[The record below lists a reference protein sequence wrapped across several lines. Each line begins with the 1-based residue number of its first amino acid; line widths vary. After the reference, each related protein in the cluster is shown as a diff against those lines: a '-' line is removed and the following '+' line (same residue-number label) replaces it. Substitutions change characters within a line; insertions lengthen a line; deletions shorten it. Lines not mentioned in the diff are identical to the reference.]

1 MTLASLILNVDDTA
15 SSRYTK
21 TRILRQAGHRVVEAS
36 TGADALRA
44 VREESPN
51 LVLCDVNLPD
61 MSGID
66 VCRAIKSDPLTRSIP
81 VVQIS
86 ATFVTP
92 DDQIL
97 GLEGGAEIYLTEP
110 IEALELTTVVKVLL
124 RLHSIERGLVQ
135 SEARWRSF
143 VESNIIGVV
152 ICRVDRIIE
161 ANDAFLQMVGY
172 TRDDIADPGITWREI
187 TGPNSLERSEAAAR
201 ELRLRGNIAPFEK
214 EYIRKDGSR
223 IWAMVGAAA
232 ISDMDD
238 RWMSFV
244 LDISDRK
251 HAAVEREAAYQR
263 EHAARTQAEDAT
275 RLKDE
280 FLANLS
286 HELRTPMNAIIGWTH
301 LLKTGRLDE
310 SQRVR
315 AMESIDRGARSQAKL
330 IEDLLDV
337 SRIVSGKLSLT
348 MTPVDLRA
356 VLNATLDSQ
365 RPAAQAKN
373 LKLEMAADAPEAV
386 VIGDVGRLQQVFLNI
401 LTNAVKFTPSGGAVR
416 LALVR
421 EQDSARV
428 TVEDTG
434 EGIAPE
440 FLPYVFDRFRQ
451 ADGTSTRNHM
461 GLGLGLAIVKHVV
474 EMHSG
479 TVHATSAGLGQGACF
494 TVVLP
499 LAGTV
504 DTKPR
509 GPLAD
514 RMPGN
519 YGTPGVLGM
528 RVLIVEDDV
537 ETRDILSAILERAGF
552 SYRVAAR
559 ASEALSVL
567 DDWQPDVIVS
577 DIGMPDMDGY
587 DFVRELRSRSAA
599 QGGHIPALALS
610 AFARNQD
617 RELALRS
624 GYQAH
629 IAKPVDPADLVKA
642 ITTLTGHAAAPG
654 ASASGGDPDSARDT
668 GPPSRSPI

>member
-1 MTLASLILNVDDTA
+1 MTLASLILNVDDTP

-21 TRILRQAGHRVVEAS
+21 TRILRQAGYRVVEAS
-36 TGADALRA
+36 TGEEALRA
-44 VREESPN
+44 VREESPH

-66 VCRAIKSDPLTRSIP
+66 VCRAIKADPLSRSTP

-92 DDQIL
+92 HDQIM

-110 IEALELTTVVKVLL
+110 VEPIELTTVVKVLL
-124 RLHSIERGLVQ
+124 RLHSTERGLVQ

-143 VESNIIGVV
+143 VESNVIGVV
-152 ICRVDRIIE
+152 ICRLDRIIE
-161 ANDAFLQMVGY
+161 ANDAFLRMIGHTQE
-172 TRDDIADPGITWREI
+172 DLANPGISWRQI
-187 TGPNSLERSEAAAR
+187 TAPESLERSESASL
-201 ELRLRGNIAPFEK
+201 ELHRRGNIAPFEK
-214 EYIRKDGSR
+214 QYIRKDGSR
-223 IWAMVGAAA
+223 VWAMVGAAIIA
-232 ISDMDD
+232 ETDD

-244 LDISDRK
+244 MDISDRK
-251 HAAVEREAAYQR
+251 HSAVEREAAYQR
-263 EHAARTQAEDAT
+263 EHAARTQAEEAT

-310 SQRVR
+310 AQRLR

-356 VLNATLDSQ
+356 VLSAVLDSQ
-365 RPAAQAKN
+365 RPAAQTKN
-373 LKLEMAADAPEAV
+373 VRLDMNAVAPDCAV
-386 VIGDVGRLQQVFLNI
+386 VGDVGRLQQVFLNI
-401 LTNAVKFTPSGGAVR
+401 LSNAVKFTPTGGQVN
-416 LALVR
+416 VTM
-421 EQDSARV
+421 ECSPDCARV
-428 TVEDTG
+428 VIADTG

-474 EMHSG
+474 EMHGGEVAAESG
-479 TVHATSAGLGQGACF
+479 GVGQGAKF
-494 TVVLP
+494 TVTLP
-499 LAGTV
+499 LAGEI
-504 DTKPR
+504 DGKPR

-514 RMPGN
+514 RMPGSHAP
-519 YGTPGVLGM
+519 PGALGV
-528 RVLIVEDDV
+528 RVLIVEDDP
-537 ETRDILSAILERAGF
+537 ETRDILAAILERAGF
-552 SYRVAAR
+552 SYRVATR
-559 ASEALSVL
+559 VSEALSVL

-587 DFVRELRSRSAA
+587 EFARQLRARPPA
-599 QGGHIPALALS
+599 QGGNIPALAVS
-610 AFARNQD
+610 AFARSED

-624 GYQAH
+624 GYQGH
-629 IAKPVDPADLVKA
+629 IAKPVEPAELVKTIA
-642 ITTLTGHAAAPG
+642 ELTGTG
-654 ASASGGDPDSARDT
+654 ASTDSRASDSSNRPA
-668 GPPSRSPI
+668 

>member
-1 MTLASLILNVDDTA
+1 MALDALILNVDDTS

-21 TRILRQAGHRVVEAS
+21 TRILKQAGYRVIEAS
-36 TGADALRA
+36 TGQDALRA
-44 VREESPN
+44 IREESPN

-66 VCRAIKSDPLTRSIP
+66 VSRAIKADPLTRSTP

-92 DDQIL
+92 HDQL
-97 GLEGGAEIYLTEP
+97 MGLEGGAEIYLTEP
-110 IEALELTTVVKVLL
+110 IEPLELTTVVRVLL
-124 RLHSIERGLVQ
+124 RLHGTERGLVQ

-152 ICRVDRIIE
+152 ICRHDRIVE
-161 ANDAFLQMVGY
+161 ANDAFLRLVGY
-172 TRDDIADPGITWREI
+172 TQEDVTDPGIFWPSI
-187 TGPNSLERSEAAAR
+187 TAPESLERSRAASV
-201 ELRLRGNIAPFEK
+201 ELKRRGNIAPFEK
-214 EYIRKDGSR
+214 EYIRKDGTR
-223 IWAMVGAAA
+223 VWAMVGAAT
-232 ISDMDD
+232 ISESDD

-263 EHAARTQAEDAT
+263 EHAARTQAEEAT

-301 LLKTGRLDE
+301 LLKSGRLDDA
-310 SQRVR
+310 QRQR

-356 VLNATLDSQ
+356 VLNAAIDSQ

-373 LKLEMAADAPEAV
+373 VRLEMSAPPDCAV
-386 VIGDVGRLQQVFLNI
+386 MGDIGRLQQVFLNI
-401 LTNAVKFTPSGGAVR
+401 LSNALKFTPAGGQVSVT
-416 LALVR
+416 L
-421 EQDSARV
+421 ESKGDSARV
-428 TVEDTG
+428 SIADTG

-461 GLGLGLAIVKHVV
+461 GLGLGLAIVKHVA
-474 EMHSG
+474 EMHGGKVEAKSEG
-479 TVHATSAGLGQGACF
+479 IGKGATF
-494 TVVLP
+494 IVTLP
-499 LAGTV
+499 LAGEAEGP
-504 DTKPR
+504 PR
-509 GPLAD
+509 GPIAE
-514 RMPGN
+514 RMPG
-519 YGTPGVLGM
+519 GQVPQTALGI
-528 RVLIVEDDV
+528 RVLVVEDDI
-537 ETRDILSAILERAGF
+537 ETRDILAAILERAGF
-552 SYRVAAR
+552 SYRVATR

-587 DFVRELRSRSAA
+587 AFARQLRARTAA

-610 AFARNQD
+610 AFARAED

-629 IAKPVDPADLVKA
+629 IAKPVEPADLVRA
-642 ITTLTGHAAAPG
+642 IATLTGDSVGPTEG
-654 ASASGGDPDSARDT
+654 SVDPSSA
-668 GPPSRSPI
+668 

>member
-1 MTLASLILNVDDTA
+1 MTLSSLILNVDDTA
-15 SSRYTK
+15 SSRYNK
-21 TRILRQAGHRVVEAS
+21 TRVLKQAGYREIEAS
-36 TGADALRA
+36 TGEEALRA
-44 VREESPN
+44 VREESPS

-61 MSGID
+61 MSGIE
-66 VCRAIKSDPLTRSIP
+66 VCRTIKAEPLTRSLP

-92 DDQIL
+92 HDQL
-97 GLEGGAEIYLTEP
+97 SGLEGGAEIYLTEP

-124 RLHSIERGLVQ
+124 RLHSTERGLVQ

-143 VESNIIGVV
+143 VDSNIIGVV
-152 ICRVDRIIE
+152 ICRNDRIVE
-161 ANDAFLQMVGY
+161 ANDSFLDLIGY
-172 TRDDIADPGITWREI
+172 TRHDVADPGIMWPAVTAPE
-187 TGPNSLERSEAAAR
+187 SLERSRTASVD
-201 ELRLRGNIAPFEK
+201 LRRRGNIAPFEK
-214 EYIRKDGSR
+214 QYLRKDGTR
-223 IWAMVGAAA
+223 VWAMVGAAA
-232 ISDMDD
+232 ISDTDD
-238 RWMSFV
+238 RWMAFV

-263 EHAARTQAEDAT
+263 EHAARTQAEEAT

-301 LLKTGRLDE
+301 LLKSGRLDE
-310 SQRVR
+310 AQRQR

-356 VLNATLDSQ
+356 VLSGALDSQ

-373 LKLEMAADAPEAV
+373 IRLDMAAAPDCAV
-386 VIGDVGRLQQVFLNI
+386 TGDVGRLQQVFLNI
-401 LTNAVKFTPSGGAVR
+401 LSNALKFTPAGGQVSVT
-416 LALVR
+416 L
-421 EQDSARV
+421 ESTPDNARV
-428 TVEDTG
+428 SITDSG

-474 EMHSG
+474 EMHGG
-479 TVHATSAGLGQGACF
+479 TAAAKSEGAGKGATF
-494 TVVLP
+494 IVTLP
-499 LAGTV
+499 LAGEV
-504 DTKPR
+504 EGKPR

-514 RMPGN
+514 RMPG
-519 YGTPGVLGM
+519 GQVPQTALGV
-528 RVLIVEDDV
+528 RVLVVEDDI
-537 ETRDILSAILERAGF
+537 ETRDILSAILDRAGF
-552 SYRVAAR
+552 SYRVATR
-559 ASEALSVL
+559 ASEALTVL

-587 DFVRELRSRSAA
+587 AFLRELRARPAA
-599 QGGHIPALALS
+599 EGGHIPALALS
-610 AFARNQD
+610 AFARNED

-629 IAKPVDPADLVKA
+629 IAKPVEPADLVKA
-642 ITTLTGHAAAPG
+642 IATLTGHQVG
-654 ASASGGDPDSARDT
+654 SG
-668 GPPSRSPI
+668 

>member
-1 MTLASLILNVDDTA
+1 
-15 SSRYTK
+15 
-21 TRILRQAGHRVVEAS
+21 
-36 TGADALRA
+36 
-44 VREESPN
+44 
-51 LVLCDVNLPD
+51 
-61 MSGID
+61 
-66 VCRAIKSDPLTRSIP
+66 

-92 DDQIL
+92 HDQIM

-110 IEALELTTVVKVLL
+110 VEPIELTTVVRVLL
-124 RLHSIERGLVQ
+124 RLHSTERGLVQ

-143 VESNIIGVV
+143 VESNVIGVV
-152 ICRVDRIIE
+152 ICRLDRIVE
-161 ANDAFLQMVGY
+161 ANDAFLRMVGY
-172 TRDDIADPGITWREI
+172 TQEDVANPGILWRAI
-187 TGPNSLERSEAAAR
+187 TAPESLERSETANL
-201 ELRLRGNIAPFEK
+201 ELRRRGNIAPFEK

-223 IWAMVGAAA
+223 VWALVGAAA
-232 ISDMDD
+232 IAETDD

-263 EHAARTQAEDAT
+263 EHAARTQAEEAT

-310 SQRVR
+310 SQRLR

-348 MTPVDLRA
+348 LTPVDLRA
-356 VLNATLDSQ
+356 VLSAVLDSQ

-373 LKLEMAADAPEAV
+373 VRLDLNAGAPDCAV
-386 VIGDVGRLQQVFLNI
+386 MGDIGRLQQVFLNI
-401 LTNAVKFTPSGGAVR
+401 LSNAVKFTPAGG
-416 LALVR
+416 
-421 EQDSARV
+421 RV
-428 TVEDTG
+428 SVTMECSPECGRVSIADTG

-474 EMHSG
+474 EMHGGEVVAESG
-479 TVHATSAGLGQGACF
+479 GVGQGAKF
-494 TVVLP
+494 TVTLP
-499 LAGTV
+499 LAGEAEG
-504 DTKPR
+504 KPR

-514 RMPGN
+514 RMPGSH
-519 YGTPGVLGM
+519 TPTTALGV
-528 RVLIVEDDV
+528 RVLIVEDDP
-537 ETRDILSAILERAGF
+537 ETRDILAAILERAGF
-552 SYRVAAR
+552 SYRVATR

-587 DFVRELRSRSAA
+587 EFARQLRARPPA
-599 QGGHIPALALS
+599 QGGNIPALAVS
-610 AFARNQD
+610 AFARAED

-629 IAKPVDPADLVKA
+629 VAKPVEPGDLVKLIA
-642 ITTLTGHAAAPG
+642 ELTGAG
-654 ASASGGDPDSARDT
+654 ASAGQPADAT
-668 GPPSRSPI
+668 

>member
-1 MTLASLILNVDDTA
+1 MTLSSLILNVDDTA

-21 TRILRQAGHRVVEAS
+21 TRILRQAGYRVVEAA
-36 TGADALRA
+36 TGAEALRA
-44 VREESPN
+44 VREESPG

-61 MSGID
+61 MSGIE
-66 VCRAIKSDPLTRSIP
+66 VTRTIKSDPLTRSLP

-92 DDQIL
+92 HDQL
-97 GLEGGAEIYLTEP
+97 VGLEGGAEIYLTEP
-110 IEALELTTVVKVLL
+110 IEPLELTTVVKVLL
-124 RLHSIERGLVQ
+124 RLHSTERGLVQ

-152 ICRVDRIIE
+152 ICRLDRIVE
-161 ANDAFLQMVGY
+161 ANDAFLQMLGY
-172 TRDDIADPGITWREI
+172 TQEDLKDPGLSWPTITSPESI
-187 TGPNSLERSEAAAR
+187 ERSEAAKR

-214 EYIRKDGSR
+214 EYLRKDGSR
-223 IWAMVGAAA
+223 VWAVVGAAT
-232 ISDMDD
+232 ISETDD

-244 LDISDRK
+244 MDISDRK
-251 HAAVEREAAYQR
+251 HATLEREAAWQR

-301 LLKTGRLDE
+301 LLKSGRLDE

-356 VLNATLDSQ
+356 VLSAALDSQ
-365 RPAAQAKN
+365 RPAAQAKGVN
-373 LKLEMAADAPEAV
+373 LELAGDSADVA

-401 LTNAVKFTPSGGAVR
+401 LTNAVKFTPSGGRV
-416 LALVR
+416 
-421 EQDSARV
+421 RV
-428 TVEDTG
+428 TLDRSAESACVMVDDTG

-474 EMHSG
+474 EMHGGS
-479 TVHATSAGLGQGACF
+479 VKAESAGLGQGARF

-499 LAGTV
+499 LAGSLEG
-504 DTKPR
+504 KPPR

-514 RMPGN
+514 RMPGS
-519 YGTPGVLGM
+519 YALQGGLGM
-528 RVLIVEDDV
+528 RVLIVEDDL
-537 ETRDILSAILERAGF
+537 ETRDILAAILDRAGF
-552 SYRVAAR
+552 SYRVATR
-559 ASEALSVL
+559 ASEALTVL

-587 DFVRELRSRSAA
+587 QFIQLLRSRPAA

-610 AFARNQD
+610 AFARAED

-629 IAKPVDPADLVKA
+629 VAKPVDPADLVKA
-642 ITTLTGHAAAPG
+642 ITTLTGHQA
-654 ASASGGDPDSARDT
+654 
-668 GPPSRSPI
+668 I

>member
-1 MTLASLILNVDDTA
+1 MTLASLILNVDDTPA
-15 SSRYTK
+15 SRYAK
-21 TRILRQAGHRVVEAS
+21 TRILRQAGYRVIEVS
-36 TGADALRA
+36 TGGEALRA
-44 VREESPN
+44 VREEQPN

-61 MSGID
+61 MNGID
-66 VCRAIKSDPLTRSIP
+66 VCRAIKADPLTRSLP

-92 DDQIL
+92 HDQIV

-143 VESNIIGVV
+143 VDSNLVGVV
-152 ICRVDRIIE
+152 ICRFDRIIE
-161 ANDAFLQMVGY
+161 ANDAVLRLLGY
-172 TRDDIADPGITWREI
+172 TREEVENPGISWRAI
-187 TGPNSLERSEAAAR
+187 TAPESLERSEAAR
-201 ELRLRGNIAPFEK
+201 MQLRQQGTCAPFEK

-223 IWAMVGAAA
+223 VWAMVGAATIPDA
-232 ISDMDD
+232 QD
-238 RWMSFV
+238 RWMAFI

-251 HAAVEREAAYQR
+251 HAAREREAAFQR
-263 EHAARTQAEDAT
+263 EHEARKQAEEAT

-301 LLKTGRLDE
+301 LLRTGRLDE
-310 SQRVR
+310 NQRQR

-356 VLNATLDSQ
+356 VLNAAIDSQ

-373 LKLEMAADAPEAV
+373 IRIEMDAASPDCA
-386 VIGDVGRLQQVFLNI
+386 VIGDVGRLQQVFLNL
-401 LTNAVKFTPSGGAVR
+401 LTNAVKFTPSAGHVAVK
-416 LALVR
+416 L
-421 EQDSARV
+421 ECGEGARV
-428 TVEDTG
+428 SVTDSG

-451 ADGTSTRNHM
+451 ADGTSTRSHT

-474 EMHSG
+474 EMHGGSVNAESRG
-479 TVHATSAGLGQGACF
+479 RGQGATF
-494 TVVLP
+494 TVTLP
-499 LAGTV
+499 LAGAV
-504 DTKPR
+504 DSPPR
-509 GPLAD
+509 GPIAE

-519 YGTPGVLGM
+519 YGPQGGLGV
-528 RVLIVEDDV
+528 RVLVVEDDI
-537 ETRDILSAILERAGF
+537 ETRDMLAAILERAGF
-552 SYRVAAR
+552 SYRVATR

-587 DFVRELRSRSAA
+587 DFVRLLRARPQA
-599 QGGHIPALALS
+599 QGGGIPALALS
-610 AFARNQD
+610 AFARSED
-617 RELALRS
+617 RNLALRS

-629 IAKPVDPADLVKA
+629 VAKPVEPADLVQA
-642 ITTLTGHAAAPG
+642 ITALTGK
-654 ASASGGDPDSARDT
+654 SA
-668 GPPSRSPI
+668 I

>member
-1 MTLASLILNVDDTA
+1 MTLASLILNIDDTA

-21 TRILRQAGHRVVEAS
+21 TRILKQAGYRVIEAT

-61 MSGID
+61 MSGIE
-66 VCRAIKSDPLTRSIP
+66 VCRTIKSDPLTRSTP

-92 DDQIL
+92 HDQIT

-110 IEALELTTVVKVLL
+110 IEPVELTTVVKVLL
-124 RLHSIERGLVQ
+124 RLHSTERGLVQ

-143 VESNIIGVV
+143 VDSNIIGVV
-152 ICRVDRIIE
+152 ICRMDRVIE
-161 ANDAFLQMVGY
+161 ANDSFLRLIGY
-172 TRDDIADPGITWREI
+172 TQADLADPGIFWPAI
-187 TGPNSLERSEAAAR
+187 TAPESLERSRSANI
-201 ELRLRGNIAPFEK
+201 ELRRRGNIAPFEK
-214 EYIRKDGSR
+214 EYIRKDGTR
-223 IWAMVGAAA
+223 VWAMVGAAA
-232 ISDMDD
+232 IAETDD
-238 RWMSFV
+238 RWMAFIM
-244 LDISDRK
+244 DISDRK

-263 EHAARTQAEDAT
+263 EHAARTQAEEAT

-301 LLKTGRLDE
+301 LLKSGRLDDA
-310 SQRVR
+310 QRQR

-348 MTPVDLRA
+348 LTPVDLRA
-356 VLNATLDSQ
+356 VLSAALDSQ

-373 LKLEMAADAPEAV
+373 IRLDMVSAADCAV
-386 VIGDVGRLQQVFLNI
+386 MGDVGRLQQVFLNI
-401 LTNAVKFTPSGGAVR
+401 LSNALKFTPAGGQVSVT
-416 LALVR
+416 L
-421 EQDSARV
+421 ESTPDSARV
-428 TVEDTG
+428 TIADSG

-461 GLGLGLAIVKHVV
+461 GLGLGLAIVKHVA
-474 EMHSG
+474 E
-479 TVHATSAGLGQGACF
+479 VHGGNVVAKSEGQGKGAAF
-494 TVVLP
+494 IVTLP
-499 LAGTV
+499 LAGEIEGQ
-504 DTKPR
+504 PR

-514 RMPGN
+514 RMPGSPQVPQ
-519 YGTPGVLGM
+519 TALGI
-528 RVLIVEDDV
+528 RVLVVEDDI
-537 ETRDILSAILERAGF
+537 ETRDILAAILERAGF
-552 SYRVAAR
+552 SYRVATR
-559 ASEALSVL
+559 ASEALTVL
-567 DDWQPDVIVS
+567 DDWQPDVILS

-587 DFVRELRSRSAA
+587 DFARQLRARPAA

-610 AFARNQD
+610 AFARAED

-642 ITTLTGHAAAPG
+642 IATLTGHSAGPAEGSANDPG
-654 ASASGGDPDSARDT
+654 TTPA
-668 GPPSRSPI
+668 I

>member
-1 MTLASLILNVDDTA
+1 MTLASLILNIDDTS

-21 TRILRQAGHRVVEAS
+21 TRILKQAGYRVIEAS
-36 TGADALRA
+36 NGADALRA

-61 MSGID
+61 MSGIE
-66 VCRAIKSDPLTRSIP
+66 VCRAIKNDPLTRSTP

-92 DDQIL
+92 DDQIA

-110 IEALELTTVVKVLL
+110 IEPIELTTVVRVLL
-124 RLHSIERGLVQ
+124 RLHSTERGLVQ

-152 ICRVDRIIE
+152 ICRDERIVE
-161 ANDAFLQMVGY
+161 ANEAFLRLIGY
-172 TRDDIADPGITWREI
+172 TQQDLVEPGIFWPAI
-187 TGPNSLERSEAAAR
+187 TAPPSLERSRAANVD
-201 ELRLRGNIAPFEK
+201 LRTRGNIAPFEK
-214 EYIRKDGSR
+214 QYLRKDGT
-223 IWAMVGAAA
+223 IVWAMVGAAA
-232 ISDMDD
+232 ISESDD
-238 RWMSFV
+238 RWMAFV
-244 LDISDRK
+244 MDISDRK
-251 HAAVEREAAYQR
+251 HAAVEREAAFQR
-263 EHAARTQAEDAT
+263 EHAARTQAEEAT

-286 HELRTPMNAIIGWTH
+286 HELRTPMNAIIGWSH
-301 LLKTGRLDE
+301 LLKSGRLDDA
-310 SQRVR
+310 QRQR

-356 VLNATLDSQ
+356 VLNAAMDSQ
-365 RPAAQAKN
+365 RPAAQSKN
-373 LKLEMAADAPEAV
+373 IHLDMGPAAPDCAV
-386 VIGDVGRLQQVFLNI
+386 MGDVGRLQQVFLNI
-401 LTNAVKFTPSGGAVR
+401 LSNALKFTAAGGQVKVT
-416 LALVR
+416 LASTP
-421 EQDSARV
+421 DSACV
-428 TVEDTG
+428 AIADSG

-451 ADGTSTRNHM
+451 ADGTSTRNHT

-474 EMHSG
+474 EMHGG
-479 TVHATSAGLGQGACF
+479 TVEAKSEGTGKGATF
-494 TVVLP
+494 VVTLP
-499 LAGTV
+499 LAGEAEGR
-504 DTKPR
+504 PR

-514 RMPGN
+514 RMPG
-519 YGTPGVLGM
+519 TPQVPQTALGI
-528 RVLIVEDDV
+528 RVLIVEDDI

-552 SYRVAAR
+552 SYRVATR
-559 ASEALSVL
+559 ASEALTVL

-587 DFVRELRSRSAA
+587 AFARQLRARPAA

-610 AFARNQD
+610 AFARSED

-642 ITTLTGHAAAPG
+642 IAALTGHSAGPVGDAANG
-654 ASASGGDPDSARDT
+654 TART
-668 GPPSRSPI
+668 PPI

>member
-1 MTLASLILNVDDTA
+1 MTLSSLILNIDDTP

-21 TRILRQAGHRVVEAS
+21 TRILRQAGYRVVEAS
-36 TGADALRA
+36 TGAEGLRA
-44 VREESPN
+44 VHEESPA

-61 MSGID
+61 MNGID
-66 VCRAIKSDPLTRSIP
+66 VCRTIKNDPLTRSIP

-92 DDQIL
+92 HDQQI

-124 RLHSIERGLVQ
+124 RLHSTERGLVQ

-143 VESNIIGVV
+143 VDSNIIAV
-152 ICRVDRIIE
+152 IVCRSDRIVE
-161 ANDAFLQMVGY
+161 ANAAFLQMTGF
-172 TRDDIADPGITWREI
+172 TAQDLANPGVTWQSITPPDNHES
-187 TGPNSLERSEAAAR
+187 TEAALR
-201 ELRLRGNIAPFEK
+201 ELRLRGNIAPFER
-214 EYIRKDGSR
+214 EYVRKDGSR
-223 IWAMVGAAA
+223 LWAMVGAAM
-232 ISDMDD
+232 ISEAED
-238 RWMSFV
+238 RWMAFIV
-244 LDISDRK
+244 DISDRK
-251 HAAVEREAAYQR
+251 HATIEREAAYER
-263 EHAARTQAEDAT
+263 ERVARTQAEEAT

-301 LLKTGRLDE
+301 LLKSGRLDE
-310 SQRVR
+310 SQRQR

-337 SRIVSGKLSLT
+337 SRIVSGKLSLS

-356 VLNATLDSQ
+356 VLNAAMDSQ
-365 RPAAQAKN
+365 RPAAQGKN
-373 LKLEMAADAPEAV
+373 IKLEAAGELPEIA

-401 LTNAVKFTPSGGAVR
+401 LTNAVKFTQPGGEVR
-416 LALVR
+416 VSL
-421 EQDSARV
+421 EKHGESASAS
-428 TVEDTG
+428 VEDNG

-474 EMHSG
+474 EMHGG
-479 TVHATSAGLGQGACF
+479 TVKAESAGVGKGARF
-494 TVVLP
+494 TVTLP

-504 DTKPR
+504 DSKPR
-509 GPLAD
+509 GPIGD

-519 YGTPGVLGM
+519 YASQAGLGM

-537 ETRDILSAILERAGF
+537 ETRDILAAILERGGF

-559 ASEALSVL
+559 ASEALTVL
-567 DDWQPDVIVS
+567 DDWRPDVIVS

-587 DFVRELRSRSAA
+587 EFVKQLRSRSAA

-610 AFARNQD
+610 AFARNED
-617 RELALRS
+617 RDLALRS

-629 IAKPVDPADLVKA
+629 VAKPVDPADLVKA
-642 ITTLTGHAAAPG
+642 ITTLTGCTVVP
-654 ASASGGDPDSARDT
+654 ASDAS
-668 GPPSRSPI
+668 

>member
-1 MTLASLILNVDDTA
+1 MTLASLILNIDDTA

-21 TRILRQAGHRVVEAS
+21 TRMLRQAGFRVVEAS
-36 TGADALRA
+36 TGAEALRA
-44 VREESPN
+44 VREESPH

-66 VCRAIKSDPLTRSIP
+66 VCRAIKADPLSRAIP

-92 DDQIL
+92 HDQIM

-110 IEALELTTVVKVLL
+110 VEPIELTTVVRVLL
-124 RLHSIERGLVQ
+124 RLHGTERGLVQ

-143 VESNIIGVV
+143 VESNVIGVV
-152 ICRVDRIIE
+152 ICRLDRIVE
-161 ANDAFLQMVGY
+161 ANDSFLRMIGY
-172 TRDDIADPGITWREI
+172 AQEELANPGISWREI
-187 TGPNSLERSEAAAR
+187 TAPESLERSEAASL
-201 ELRLRGNIAPFEK
+201 ELRRRGNIAPFEK
-214 EYIRKDGSR
+214 EYVRKDGTR
-223 IWAMVGAAA
+223 VWALVGATA
-232 ISDMDD
+232 IAETDD

-251 HAAVEREAAYQR
+251 HSAVEREAAYQR
-263 EHAARTQAEDAT
+263 EHIARTQAEEAT

-310 SQRVR
+310 AQRQR

-348 MTPVDLRA
+348 LTPVDLPA
-356 VLNATLDSQ
+356 VLNAALDSQ

-373 LKLEMAADAPEAV
+373 LRLELSVSAPDCAV
-386 VIGDVGRLQQVFLNI
+386 TGDVGRLQQVFLNI
-401 LTNAVKFTPSGGAVR
+401 LSNAVKFTPAGGRVSVTLECAP
-416 LALVR
+416 
-421 EQDSARV
+421 DCARV
-428 TVEDTG
+428 AIADTG
-434 EGIAPE
+434 EGIAAE
-440 FLPYVFDRFRQ
+440 FLPFVFDRFRQ

-474 EMHSG
+474 EMHGGAVLAESG
-479 TVHATSAGLGQGACF
+479 GVGQGAKF
-494 TVVLP
+494 SVTLP
-499 LAGTV
+499 LAG
-504 DTKPR
+504 DLEGKPR
-509 GPLAD
+509 GPIAD
-514 RMPGN
+514 RMPGKHAPQ
-519 YGTPGVLGM
+519 GALGV
-528 RVLIVEDDV
+528 RVLIVEDDH
-537 ETRDILSAILERAGF
+537 ETRDILAAILDRAGF
-552 SYRVAAR
+552 SYRVATR

-587 DFVRELRSRSAA
+587 EFARQLRTRPAA
-599 QGGHIPALALS
+599 QGGHIPALAVS
-610 AFARNQD
+610 AFARAED

-629 IAKPVDPADLVKA
+629 IAKPVEPAELVKA
-642 ITTLTGHAAAPG
+642 IAALTGAASSGSAP
-654 ASASGGDPDSARDT
+654 A
-668 GPPSRSPI
+668 

>member
-1 MTLASLILNVDDTA
+1 MTLASLILNIDDTP
-15 SSRYTK
+15 SSRYAK
-21 TRILRQAGHRVVEAS
+21 TRILRQAGFRVAEAS
-36 TGADALRA
+36 SGAEALRA

-66 VCRAIKSDPLTRSIP
+66 VCRAIKTDPLSRSIP

-92 DDQIL
+92 HDQIA

-110 IEALELTTVVKVLL
+110 VEPIELTTVVRVLL
-124 RLHSIERGLVQ
+124 RLHSTERGLVQ

-143 VESNIIGVV
+143 VESNVIGVV
-152 ICRVDRIIE
+152 ICRLDRIVE
-161 ANDAFLQMVGY
+161 ANESFLRMIGY
-172 TRDDIADPGITWREI
+172 TQDELTNPGISWREI
-187 TGPNSLERSEAAAR
+187 TAPESLERSEAASL
-201 ELRLRGNIAPFEK
+201 ELRRRGNIAPFEK
-214 EYIRKDGSR
+214 EYVRKDGTR
-223 IWAMVGAAA
+223 VWALVGAATIA
-232 ISDMDD
+232 ETDD
-238 RWMSFV
+238 RWMSFI

-251 HAAVEREAAYQR
+251 HAAVERESAYQR
-263 EHAARTQAEDAT
+263 EHAARTQAEEAT

-310 SQRVR
+310 AQRQR

-348 MTPVDLRA
+348 LTPVDLPA
-356 VLNATLDSQ
+356 VLNAALDSQ

-373 LKLEMAADAPEAV
+373 VRLELSVSAPDCAV
-386 VIGDVGRLQQVFLNI
+386 TGDVGRLQQVFLNI
-401 LTNAVKFTPSGGAVR
+401 LSNAVKFTPAGGRVSVTLECAP
-416 LALVR
+416 
-421 EQDSARV
+421 DCARV
-428 TVEDTG
+428 AIADTG
-434 EGIAPE
+434 EGIAAE
-440 FLPYVFDRFRQ
+440 FLPFVFDRFRQ

-474 EMHSG
+474 EMHGGAVLAESG
-479 TVHATSAGLGQGACF
+479 GVGQGAKF
-494 TVVLP
+494 TVTLP
-499 LAGTV
+499 LAG
-504 DTKPR
+504 DLEGKPR
-509 GPLAD
+509 GPIAD
-514 RMPGN
+514 RMPGKHAPQ
-519 YGTPGVLGM
+519 GALGM
-528 RVLIVEDDV
+528 RVLIVEDDP
-537 ETRDILSAILERAGF
+537 ETRDILAAILDRAGF
-552 SYRVAAR
+552 SYRVATR

-587 DFVRELRSRSAA
+587 EFARQLRTRPAA
-599 QGGHIPALALS
+599 QGGHIPALAVS
-610 AFARNQD
+610 AFARAED

-629 IAKPVDPADLVKA
+629 IAKPVEPAELVKA
-642 ITTLTGHAAAPG
+642 IAALTGAASSGSAP
-654 ASASGGDPDSARDT
+654 A
-668 GPPSRSPI
+668 

>member
-1 MTLASLILNVDDTA
+1 MTLSSLILNVDDTA

-21 TRILRQAGHRVVEAS
+21 TRILRQAGYRVVEAA
-36 TGADALRA
+36 TGAEALRA
-44 VREESPN
+44 VREESPG

-61 MSGID
+61 MSGIE
-66 VCRAIKSDPLTRSIP
+66 VTRTIKSDPLTRSLP

-92 DDQIL
+92 HDQL
-97 GLEGGAEIYLTEP
+97 VGLEGGAEIYLTEP
-110 IEALELTTVVKVLL
+110 IEPLELTTVVKVLL
-124 RLHSIERGLVQ
+124 RLHSTERGLVQ

-152 ICRVDRIIE
+152 ICRLDRIVE
-161 ANDAFLQMVGY
+161 ANDAFLQMLGY
-172 TRDDIADPGITWREI
+172 TQEDLKDPGISWPTI
-187 TGPNSLERSEAAAR
+187 TSPESIERSEAAKR

-214 EYIRKDGSR
+214 EYLRKDGSR
-223 IWAMVGAAA
+223 VWAVVGAAT
-232 ISDMDD
+232 ISETDD

-244 LDISDRK
+244 MDISDRK
-251 HAAVEREAAYQR
+251 HATLEREAAWQR

-301 LLKTGRLDE
+301 LLKSGRLDE

-356 VLNATLDSQ
+356 VLSAALDSQ
-365 RPAAQAKN
+365 RPAAQAKGVN
-373 LKLEMAADAPEAV
+373 LELAGDSADIA

-401 LTNAVKFTPSGGAVR
+401 LTNAVKFTPSGGRV
-416 LALVR
+416 
-421 EQDSARV
+421 RV
-428 TVEDTG
+428 TLDRSAESACVMVDDTG

-474 EMHSG
+474 EMHGGS
-479 TVHATSAGLGQGACF
+479 VKAESAGLGQGARF

-499 LAGTV
+499 LAGSLEG
-504 DTKPR
+504 KPPR

-514 RMPGN
+514 RMPGS
-519 YGTPGVLGM
+519 YALQGGLGM
-528 RVLIVEDDV
+528 RVLIVEDDL
-537 ETRDILSAILERAGF
+537 ETRDILAAILDRAGF
-552 SYRVAAR
+552 SYRVATR
-559 ASEALSVL
+559 ASEALTVL

-587 DFVRELRSRSAA
+587 QFIQLLRSRPAA

-610 AFARNQD
+610 AFARAED

-629 IAKPVDPADLVKA
+629 VAKPVDPADLVKA
-642 ITTLTGHAAAPG
+642 ITTLTGHQA
-654 ASASGGDPDSARDT
+654 
-668 GPPSRSPI
+668 I